1 MIALKDDFPLV
12 QFDGGQLVAFQTD
25 WLVRSLRRAAH
36 KAGYSQW
43 WLAEHVA
50 ESVTTYLL
58 VGFEATTVSVSRLS
72 AAVQNVLQVIGYAEV
87 AGHFVPDAPPAKLSL
102 NEVAREAGS
111 GYELA
116 FFEILGR
123 RLQELVTPQTSHLEL
138 WGLERCVKRLRSRK
152 VWSRDC
158 DSLREEIVSF
168 VREQVGAAYPK
179 RNFIL
184 SLS

>member
-12 QFDGGQLVAFQTD
+12 EFDCGQLVAFQSD
-25 WLVRSLRRAAH
+25 WLVRSLRRAAQ
-36 KAGYSQW
+36 KAGYPQW

-58 VGFEATTVSVSRLS
+58 IGFESTTVSVSRLS
-72 AAVQNVLQVIGYAEV
+72 AAVRNVLQVIGYAEV

-102 NEVAREAGS
+102 DEVAQEAGS

-123 RLQELVTPQTSHLEL
+123 RLQELLTPQTSHLEL
-138 WGLERCVKRLRSRK
+138 WGLERCVKRLRSK
-152 VWSRDC
+152 KIWSRDC
-158 DSLREEIVSF
+158 DSLREEIVTY
-168 VREQVGAAYPK
+168 VREQAGAAYPK

-184 SLS
+184 SVS